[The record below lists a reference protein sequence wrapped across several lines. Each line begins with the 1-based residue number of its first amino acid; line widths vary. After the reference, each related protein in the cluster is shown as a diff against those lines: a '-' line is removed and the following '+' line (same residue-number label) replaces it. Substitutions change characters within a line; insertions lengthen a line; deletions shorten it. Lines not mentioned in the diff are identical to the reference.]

1 MSWIEQID
9 LIDKQLHA
17 DGCPD
22 GLRQKAV
29 SDIACLLIQIEKEQK
44 RLKYRDD
51 VLTAVANCSY
61 SAIKAAELLRCTE
74 QNVRYHLKKHKEH
87 S

>member
-1 MSWIEQID
+1 MSWIEQVD
-9 LIDKQLHA
+9 LVDKQLHA

-29 SDIACLLIQIEKEQK
+29 ADIASILIQTEKEQK
-44 RLKYRDD
+44 RLDRRNE
-51 VLTAVANCSY
+51 VIAAVANCQY
-61 SAIKAAELLRCTE
+61 SAIKAAELLHCTE
-74 QNVRYHLKKHKEH
+74 QNIRHHLKKHKQH